1 MVEFMGVS
9 ILIVDDLAFVRMMIK
24 DILMKHGFTECYEA
38 ANGIE
43 ALKKYNEIKPTIVL
57 LDITMPILNGIETLQ
72 RLMLVDPHAKVV
84 MCSALGQQKLIV
96 SAIRL
101 GAKDFIVK
109 PFKEDRLIS
118 AIKKAIEK

>member
-38 ANGIE
+38 ANGVE

>member
-38 ANGIE
+38 ANGVE

-72 RLMLVDPHAKVV
+72 RLMLVDPQAKVV